1 MNLEIFEN
9 VQKHYKVLDEI
20 FKDKCLELPFH
31 RDGPEYTAYC
41 ETILKPFKQAMIDMM
56 ELAADEE
63 DFEKALAIQ
72 IFLKNRMANY

>member
-31 RDGPEYTAYC
+31 LDGPEYTAYC